1 MPRIRY
7 LRLGQMESVGSAG
20 NTTANLRCPIGF
32 SYLGLIFILANT
44 TTGVPA
50 SWSGNDIVRTLHN
63 GKIGTQTTMERIGI
77 VQDKRQLGP
86 LNSFISFGTV
96 PSVEIQTRNSITFP
110 MRAANRGTAATPPPD
125 SVFFLNFG
133 QENAAPALTRRFL
146 TLNTGALGSKTFDVQ
161 IQMGSYTTPQVTV
174 IAIVNDDPSENQQTD
189 VVTMIRENQWAFTG
203 AGERVITDLPPYTYR
218 SITFD
223 GLDGAE
229 EGFSLTLDSLELSNT
244 IDVGLP
250 NNRATAAAACNAV
263 FGIAGTQTSNQG
275 GATIDGP
282 QTLIFDPSG
291 NADNLAV
298 VTNQSNVQLR
308 IVVDAAKTVTGLLE
322 ILGNPLTT

>member
-7 LRLGQMESVGSAG
+7 LRLGQMESVGSSG
-20 NTTANLRCPIGF
+20 NTTAALRCPIGP
-32 SYLGLIFILANT
+32 SYLGIIFILTNT
-44 TTGVPA
+44 TTGLPA
-50 SWSGNDIVRTLHN
+50 NWSGDDIVRTLHN
-63 GKIGTQTTMERIGI
+63 GKIGTQTTMDRIAL

-86 LNSFISFGTV
+86 INTYLSFGTT
-96 PSVEIQTRNSITFP
+96 PSVEIQTQNSITYP
-110 MRAANRGTAATPPPD
+110 MRGANRGTAATPVPN

-146 TLNTGALGSKTFDVQ
+146 TLNTSTPGSKTFDLQ
-161 IQMGSYTTPQVTV
+161 IQMGAYTTPQVTV
-174 IAIVNDDPSENQQTD
+174 IGVINDDPSASQETD

-223 GLDGAE
+223 ALDGAT
-229 EGFSLTLDSLELSNT
+229 EGFALTLDSLELANT

-250 NNRATAAAACNAV
+250 ANRATAAAACVAI
-263 FGIAGTQTSNQG
+263 FGIAGTQQSNQG
-275 GATIDGP
+275 GGTIDGP
-282 QTLIFDPSG
+282 QTLIFDAAG

-308 IVVDAAKTVTGLLE
+308 LVVDGAKTVTGLLE